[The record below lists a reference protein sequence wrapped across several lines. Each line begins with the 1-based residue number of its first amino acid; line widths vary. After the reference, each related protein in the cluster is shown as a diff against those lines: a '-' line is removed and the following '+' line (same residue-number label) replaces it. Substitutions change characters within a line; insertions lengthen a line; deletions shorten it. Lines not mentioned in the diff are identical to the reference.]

1 MTSAAAAG
9 PDDQAVGD
17 SYPRLLRS
25 PRSTWWRPILGLL
38 LAAVSVVLAA
48 TMLIAVA
55 MLVAQATGGGSA
67 DASAEDALDPD
78 TVLGLLTNNLV
89 IALLAPAAVLAVLV
103 VHRERIGWLA
113 SVTGQVRWALLW
125 RLLVLAL
132 MVVLVFFAVGF
143 LLPSSEEQD
152 VSVPVAGTLLGLLA
166 VILVTTPLQAAAEEV
181 WFRGYLTQAVSS
193 WVARPAAGIATGAVV
208 SAVSFALAHGSQDG
222 WLFGDRLAFG
232 LVASWLAWRTG
243 GLEAAVA
250 LHVANNLVSLG
261 VSAAT
266 GSLDESLSA
275 STLDWRFAALDVAM
289 MLTFAVAVHR
299 LVGRRWHPVTR
310 RVLSAHGKVGYPGLR
325 PPTPPPAG
333 REIPWGM
340 G

>member
-1 MTSAAAAG
+1 MTAPAVAG
-9 PDDQAVGD
+9 DEGQSVGD
-17 SYPRLLRS
+17 SFPRLLRT
-25 PRSTWWRPILGLL
+25 PRSAWWRPILGLV

-48 TMLIAVA
+48 TMLIVVA
-55 MLVAQATGGGSA
+55 MLVAQATGGPA
-67 DASAEDALDPD
+67 DASADDALDPD

-103 VHRERIGWLA
+103 VHQERIGWLA
-113 SVTGQVRWALLW
+113 SVTGRVRWGLLW
-125 RLLVLAL
+125 RLLALAFVL
-132 MVVLVFFAVGF
+132 VVVFFAAGF
-143 LLPSSEEQD
+143 LLPSADEQD
-152 VSVPVAGTLLGLLA
+152 VSAPAAGTLLGLLA
-166 VILVTTPLQAAAEEV
+166 VILLTTPLQAAAEEV

-193 WVARPAAGIATGAVV
+193 WVARPAAGIATGAAV
-208 SAVSFALAHGSQDG
+208 SAVSFALAHGAQDG

-243 GLEAAVA
+243 GLEAPVA
-250 LHVANNLVSLG
+250 LHVANNLVSLAF
-261 VSAAT
+261 SAAT

-275 STLDWRFAALDVAM
+275 STLDWQFAVLDVAM
-289 MLTFAVAVHR
+289 MLAFAFAVDR
-299 LVGRRWHPVTR
+299 LVGRRWPAATR
-310 RVLSAHGKVGYPGLR
+310 RVLSGPGAVGYPEQR

>member
-1 MTSAAAAG
+1 MNSAAAAG
-9 PDDQAVGD
+9 SDGQTVGD
-17 SYPRLLRS
+17 SYPRLLRT
-25 PRSTWWRPILGLL
+25 PRSAWWRPILGLL

-48 TMLIAVA
+48 TMLVVVA
-55 MLVAQATGGGSA
+55 TLASQATGGSA

-113 SVTGQVRWALLW
+113 SVTARVRWGLLW

-132 MVVLVFFAVGF
+132 VLVVVFFAAGF
-143 LLPSSEEQD
+143 LIPGSDDQD
-152 VSVPVAGTLLGLLA
+152 QTAPAAGTLLGLLA
-166 VILVTTPLQAAAEEV
+166 VILLTTPLQAAAEEV

-193 WVARPAAGIATGAVV
+193 WVARPAAGIAIGAAV
-208 SAVSFALAHGSQDG
+208 SAVSFALAHGSQDA

-232 LVASWLAWRTG
+232 IVASWLAWRTG
-243 GLEAAVA
+243 GLEAPVA
-250 LHVANNLVSLG
+250 LHVANNLVSL
-261 VSAAT
+261 VYSAAT
-266 GSLDESLSA
+266 GTLDDSLSA
-275 STLDWRFAALDVAM
+275 STLDWRFATLDVVM
-289 MLTFAVAVHR
+289 MLTFAVVVHR
-299 LVGRRWHPVTR
+299 LVARRWPVATR
-310 RVLSAHGKVGYPGLR
+310 RVLSAPGAVGYPEQR